1 MIKAE
6 KQVYHVKGSENLL
19 VMAMD
24 SDGFVFPVLFGA
36 TFDGYDENVIR
47 ISGGRIFAVGT
58 GETRVFVHRN
68 GLEGEFY
75 VYAER

>member
-6 KQVYHVKGSENLL
+6 KQVYRIEKSERLT

-47 ISGGRIFAVGT
+47 ISGGRIYAVGK

-68 GLEGEFY
+68 GLDGEFY